1 MTRYGSMSLFQA
13 LEAEVIAT
21 LADNVSLFH

>member
-1 MTRYGSMSLFQA
+1 MARNGTMSLLQA
-13 LEAEVIAT
+13 LEAEIIAT